1 MTTIRACTTLAAALR
16 AGVTAAMLAV
26 TIASSAPALADPPAK
41 PAADPKAAPKADPKA
56 NPKADNKTDKPAA
69 KPDPSEKTEKTEK
82 KELLSDADARRFS
95 DFFDKLVAI
104 VIANQEDCV
113 KMAAGVNGHI
123 DANQAVINVI
133 TDPKNKD
140 KRLPPAV
147 EERIQKKARDELTP
161 AITKKCA
168 QDKAVEAAF
177 NRMGAGGG
185 K

>member
-41 PAADPKAAPKADPKA
+41 PAADPKAAPKA
-56 NPKADNKTDKPAA
+56 NQKADNKTDKPAA
-69 KPDPSEKTEKTEK
+69 KPDQSEKTEKTEK

-104 VIANQEDCV
+104 VIANQDDCV
-113 KMAAGVNGHI
+113 KMAASVNGHI

>member
-1 MTTIRACTTLAAALR
+1 MTTIRARTTLAAALR
-16 AGVTAAMLAV
+16 AGATAAMLAV
-26 TIASSAPALADPPAK
+26 TVASSAPALADPPAR
-41 PAADPKAAPKADPKA
+41 PVADPKAAPQAEK
-56 NPKADNKTDKPAA
+56 KTDKPAA
-69 KPDPSEKTEKTEK
+69 PAAKPDQGEKTEKR
-82 KELLSDADARRFS
+82 ELLSDADAKRFS

-104 VIANQEDCV
+104 VVATQEDCA
-113 KMAAGVNGHI
+113 KMAAGINGHL

-133 TDPKNKD
+133 ADPKNKD

-168 QDKAVEAAF
+168 QDKNVDAAF
-177 NRMGAGGG
+177 NRMAAGRA